1 MNIEEYDLR
10 QISEK
15 EMVNIVA
22 RMLQQAWNPKTKKYL
37 ETIKD
42 EIEQGFKFNIRSYD
56 NDDEVDE
63 ELELVALLNET
74 LFYQIHVLTENVGVA
89 SSFEHKILCEI
100 MNAYGTQDI
109 MEDLENGGLIRL
121 ILPHDTGNVK
131 VDLYKD
137 TSKKEKD
144 TSKKEKNKYHCNHT
158 CCNCKSKDITY
169 DITIKDADGN
179 IIDLDSQTLSK

>member
-1 MNIEEYDLR
+1 MNIEEYDLT
-10 QISEK
+10 QVSEK
-15 EMVNIVA
+15 EMVNIVT
-22 RMLQQAWNPKTKKYL
+22 RMLQQAFNPKTKKYL

-42 EIEQGFKFNIRSYD
+42 EIEQGFKFNIISYD
-56 NDDEVDE
+56 NDDEIDE

-74 LFYQIHVLTENVGVA
+74 LFYQIHVLTEDVCVA
-89 SSFEHKILCEI
+89 SSFEHEILCEI
-100 MNAYGTQDI
+100 MNEYGTQDL

-137 TSKKEKD
+137 TLKKEKD
-144 TSKKEKNKYHCNHT
+144 TSKKEKSKYRCNHT

-179 IIDLDSQTLSK
+179 IIDLDQQTISK